1 MRKGRRPPSRPR
13 PRHPEPAA
21 PRAVR
26 KHVLKEGTMT
36 RPRFAL
42 VAAAVLTA
50 LVSGVQGRADVNDAN
65 LQFQLGTLL
74 FDETRYREALEAF
87 RKAVSAESKGISVQA
102 RIGVVKSAL
111 RLGEFI
117 EAQRE
122 ATTLKQQAPRSA
134 DVMAVHADALWSA
147 GLFDEAHQ
155 EFTDALKLEPDLS
168 RGRHG
173 LARALASQNKLEEAL
188 NEAQAALKVSP
199 RDEEIHHTVGSI
211 FERMRRYEQAAAAYG
226 NYVNLLPNKDRSDKA
241 AWSRSQIRFLRSFAE
256 REPIFIDEASSS
268 LIHTVDFR
276 VVDDKVIV
284 KARVNGGRPQD
295 FVLDTGSE
303 LTTISRQ
310 TASSAVV
317 RPITYTLSAGVG
329 EVGLRGLQLGRL
341 DSLEIGT
348 LKVTNVPALIKAP
361 ALRGIPKR
369 ETESFSPLGLGLS
382 MTIDYAAHKLSIGKT
397 LPPEKAEFTL
407 PMRHHRLTLVRG
419 MINQTR
425 PTYFVVDTGGE
436 VISISTVTAEEL
448 NQTLPR
454 KIALRVYGTSGWD
467 RDAFLMPGVNLKF
480 NQINYNNF
488 AVVVLNLQAPSV
500 LLGFQV
506 GGIVGHKF
514 LSPYRVTLDLE
525 RSQLRMSKAAAAN

>member
-1 MRKGRRPPSRPR
+1 MR
-13 PRHPEPAA
+13 
-21 PRAVR
+21 
-26 KHVLKEGTMT
+26 T
-36 RPRFAL
+36 RPRLAL

-50 LVSGVQGRADVNDAN
+50 LVSGVHGRDLNDAN

-74 FDETRYREALEAF
+74 FEESRYREALEAF
-87 RKAVSAESKGISVQA
+87 RKAVGADSKSIAIQA
-102 RIGVVKSAL
+102 RVGVVKSAL
-111 RLGEFI
+111 RIGEFI
-117 EAQRE
+117 EAQKE
-122 ATTLKQQAPRSA
+122 ANTLKMQEPRSA
-134 DVMAVHADALWSA
+134 DVLAIHADALWSA

-155 EFTDALKLEPDLS
+155 EFKDALALVPDLS
-168 RGRHG
+168 RGHHG

-188 NEAQAALKVSP
+188 DEAQVALKLSP
-199 RDEEIHHTVGSI
+199 RDEEIHHTVGAI

-241 AWSRSQIRFLRSFAE
+241 AWSRSQIRFLRSFGE
-256 REPIFIDEASSS
+256 REPMALEETGADS
-268 LIHTVDFR
+268 LHTVDFR
-276 VVDDKVIV
+276 VIDDKVIV
-284 KARVNGGRPQD
+284 KAKVNGGRPQD

-310 TASSAVV
+310 TASSATV

-341 DSLEIGT
+341 DTLEIGT
-348 LKVTNVPALIKAP
+348 LKMSNVPALIKAP

-382 MTIDYAAHKLSIGKT
+382 MTIDYAAHKLTIGRK
-397 LPPEKAEFTL
+397 LPDERTEFKL
-407 PMRHHRLTLVRG
+407 PMRHHRLSMVRG
-419 MINQTR
+419 MLNEKR

-436 VISISTVTAEEL
+436 VISISTATAEEL
-448 NQTLPR
+448 DHDIPR

-480 NQINYNNF
+480 NEINYNNF

-514 LSPYRVTLDLE
+514 LSPYRVSLDLD
-525 RSQLRMSKAAAAN
+525 RSELRMSKAGN

>member
-1 MRKGRRPPSRPR
+1 
-13 PRHPEPAA
+13 
-21 PRAVR
+21 
-26 KHVLKEGTMT
+26 MT

-42 VAAAVLTA
+42 VAAALVTA
-50 LVSGVQGRADVNDAN
+50 LVSGVQGRADQQDAN

-74 FDETRYREALEAF
+74 FEETRYREALEAF
-87 RKAVSAESKGISVQA
+87 RKAVTADSKDISVQA
-102 RIGVVKSAL
+102 RIGVIKSAL
-111 RLGEFI
+111 RLGEFN

-122 ATTLKQQAPRSA
+122 ASLLKRQEPRSPE
-134 DVMAVHADALWSA
+134 VLSVHADALWSA

-155 EFTDALKLEPDLS
+155 EFLDALKLAPELS
-168 RGRHG
+168 RGHHG

-188 NEAQAALKVSP
+188 NEAQAALKSSP

-256 REPIFIDEASSS
+256 REPIAIEEMATSQ
-268 LIHTVDFR
+268 LHTVDFR
-276 VVDDKVIV
+276 IVDDKVIV
-284 KARVNGGRPQD
+284 KAKVNGGRPQD

-341 DSLEIGT
+341 DTLEIGT
-348 LKVTNVPALIKAP
+348 LKISNVPALIKAP
-361 ALRGIPKR
+361 PLRGIPKR

-382 MTIDYAAHKLSIGKT
+382 MTIDYASHKLSLARH
-397 LPPEKAEFTL
+397 LPEEQAEFTL
-407 PMRHHRLTLVRG
+407 PMRHHRLSMVRG
-419 MINQTR
+419 LLNDKR

-436 VISISTVTAEEL
+436 VISISTATAEEL
-448 NQTLPR
+448 DHDIPR

-514 LSPYRVTLDLE
+514 LSPYRVSLDLD
-525 RSQLRMSKAAAAN
+525 RSQLRMSKAASAAH

>member
-1 MRKGRRPPSRPR
+1 MRI
-13 PRHPEPAA
+13 
-21 PRAVR
+21 
-26 KHVLKEGTMT
+26 

-50 LVSGVQGRADVNDAN
+50 LVSGVHGRAAGNDAD

-74 FDETRYREALEAF
+74 FEETRYREALEAF
-87 RKAVSAESKGISVQA
+87 RKAIGADSKSTALQA
-102 RIGVVKSAL
+102 RMGVVRSAL

-117 EAQRE
+117 EAQKE
-122 ATTLKQQAPRSA
+122 AATLKQAAPRSA
-134 DVMAVHADALWSA
+134 DVLTVHADALWSA
-147 GLFDEAHQ
+147 GLFDEAHD
-155 EFTDALKLEPDLS
+155 EFLDALALAPDLS
-168 RGRHG
+168 RGHHG

-188 NEAQAALKVSP
+188 NQAQIALKLSP
-199 RDEEIHHTVGSI
+199 RDEEIHHTVGAI

-241 AWSRSQIRFLRSFAE
+241 SWSRSQIRFLRSFGE
-256 REPIFIDEASSS
+256 REPIAMDEASATS
-268 LIHTVDFR
+268 LHTVDFR

-284 KARVNGGRPQD
+284 KAKVNGGRPQD

-310 TASSAVV
+310 TASSGAV

-341 DSLEIGT
+341 DTLEIGT
-348 LKVTNVPALIKAP
+348 LKLDNVPALIKAP

-382 MTIDYAAHKLSIGKT
+382 MTIDYATRKLSMGRS
-397 LPPEKAEFTL
+397 LPEEAAEFTL
-407 PMRHHRLTLVRG
+407 PMRHHRLSMVRG
-419 MINQTR
+419 MINKTH

-436 VISISTVTAEEL
+436 VISISTATADEL
-448 NQTLPR
+448 NHEMPR

-480 NQINYNNF
+480 NNINYDNF

-506 GGIVGHKF
+506 GGIVGHRF
-514 LSPYRVTLDLE
+514 LSPYRVSLDLN
-525 RSQLRMSKAAAAN
+525 RSELRMSKPGN